1 MRCVRFICILLSLL
15 TLINLSFSK
24 VYVASWEGA
33 ITPITAEYINRAL
46 EKAEVEGGTLFVL
59 ELNTPGGLDTSMR
72 KIVQRFQQ
80 TPLPVVVFVYPP
92 GGRAASAGAI
102 ITVSADI
109 AAMAPGTS
117 IGAAHP
123 VRIGEGMG
131 GGKDKEKKGKKDK
144 DVMMEKVLQDMLAFV
159 RSIAKEKG
167 RNAKI
172 IEKMVKESLALSP
185 EEALKAKVI
194 DLIARD
200 TGELLEKVHGRSVKK
215 MGTEIEV
222 LTEGKPLER
231 IRSNSKEEFL
241 KIITNPT
248 VAYFLLMIGFY
259 GIFFELYNPGAV
271 IPGVVGGIC
280 LLLGLY
286 GLSLISI
293 SWLGLLLIILGVLLF
308 VLELITPT
316 FGALAVGGIV
326 ALALGSLMLIDP
338 ESPYGELPKE
348 IITSVVL
355 FSAAFF
361 LIVGRL
367 GLKAQRRKKL
377 TGAEGMVGEEG
388 EALEDFKGGKGKVLV
403 HGEIWNAVSEEDI
416 KKGEQV
422 RVKEVRG
429 LKLVVEKLNP

>member
-200 TGELLEKVHGRSVKK
+200 TGELLDKVHGRSVKK